1 MLTLPWVCVCVYMHT
16 LILYMHVQVYCTME
30 PSLYGLLLED
40 VMGNK
45 RDTSAGTTVFTE
57 VLIFK
62 GSLLQALITHN
73 ELMEPFTNPP
83 HNYKTL
89 ANPAVTLYC
98 ERNQVNLL
106 TFVQKDLLC
115 GIQILPDRLEAIY
128 KLNWVEKI
136 EIGSSVY
143 VFLPLASSP
152 QKATVQYIGEVNG
165 EIGRRFGL
173 KLMVCYIYEYS
184 LMHMCVW
191 CM

>member
-1 MLTLPWVCVCVYMHT
+1 MYTLPCHYLSVYVCMFMHT
-16 LILYMHVQVYCTME
+16 LILYVHVQVYCTME

-40 VMGNK
+40 VMGN
-45 RDTSAGTTVFTE
+45 RSDTSAGTTVFAK

-73 ELMEPFTNPP
+73 ELMEPFTSHP

-89 ANPAVTLYC
+89 ENPAVTLYC
-98 ERNQVNLL
+98 EPYNQVHQL
-106 TFVQKDLLC
+106 TFAQKDLLC
-115 GIQILPDRLEAIY
+115 GIQILSDRLEAIY

-143 VFLPLASSP
+143 VSLAGSP

-165 EIGRRFGL
+165 KIGRRFGL
-173 KLMVCYIYEYS
+173 KLMVRYIYK
-184 LMHMCVW
+184 
-191 CM
+191 